1 MTDKHVII
9 PLLSFNA
16 SGGVRMICAVANGL
30 AHAGITTKIVVPDYA
45 AHSPV
50 VVDPAVDITVLDT
63 GRIPLQKMRYR
74 TELIREL
81 RREGGVAVST
91 GYETPF
97 LIRLACAFGAE
108 LQMFSL
114 IQGYEPL
121 SHIRYGRRPFW
132 VKPIQ
137 SLVARA
143 GYRFKGRKVAT
154 SRFVADCI
162 GPDRIEKVI
171 NPGIPLQFLE
181 QIDSGNGAPRGL
193 VTGESPV
200 GVFPPTGKVKGI
212 EYAVAAFANLCQ
224 KRRDVRIL
232 VYDCDYGSSGV
243 PNFVTR
249 YTELAAGHRR
259 KPSLIDFYQSLDVF
273 VYPSLVEGFGL
284 PPLEAMA
291 CGTAVVLSDS
301 GGVMEYAEDGRN
313 CLVVPPGDI
322 GAIESAVARLLDEPG
337 LMETLVDNGRE
348 TAKRFTLDRFVEEC
362 VASIDAYIDAY
373 ATQTNKG

>member
-1 MTDKHVII
+1 MTDKHVVI

-16 SGGVRMICAVANGL
+16 SGGVRMICAVADGL
-30 AHAGITTKIVVPDYA
+30 ARAGITAKIVVPDYA
-45 AHSPV
+45 PHPPV
-50 VVDPAVDITVLDT
+50 AVDPAVEITVLDT
-63 GRIPLQKMRYR
+63 GRTPPQKVRYR
-74 TELIREL
+74 TALIHEL
-81 RREGGVAVST
+81 RREDGVAVST

-132 VKPIQ
+132 VKPFQ

-143 GYRFKGRKVAT
+143 GYRFECRKVAT
-154 SRFVADCI
+154 SSYVADCI

-171 NPGIPLQFLE
+171 NPGIPRQLLQ
-181 QIDSGNGAPRGL
+181 QIDSGSGAPRGL
-193 VTGESPV
+193 VTGESTV

-212 EYAVAAFANLCQ
+212 HYALEAFADLRR
-224 KRRDVRIL
+224 KRQDVRML
-232 VYDCDYGSSGV
+232 VYDCDYDSSGV
-243 PNFVTR
+243 PDFVTR
-249 YTELAAGHRR
+249 YTKLAIGHRR

-273 VYPSLVEGFGL
+273 VFPSLVEGFGL

-313 CLVVPPGDI
+313 CLVVPPGDVR
-322 GAIESAVARLLDEPG
+322 AIERAVARLLDEPG
-337 LMETLVDNGRE
+337 LMETLVNNGRE
-348 TAKRFTLDRFVEEC
+348 TAKRFPLDRFVEGC
-362 VASIDAYIDAY
+362 VELIGENFDADA
-373 ATQTNKG
+373 THTNKG

>member
-1 MTDKHVII
+1 MTDKRVII

-16 SGGVRMICAVANGL
+16 SGGVRMICAVADGL
-30 AHAGITTKIVVPDYA
+30 ARAGITTKIVVPDYA
-45 AHSPV
+45 AHPPIV
-50 VVDPAVDITVLDT
+50 MDPAVDITVLETD
-63 GRIPLQKMRYR
+63 RSPLQKMRYR
-74 TELIREL
+74 IALVQEM
-81 RREGGVAVST
+81 RREGGVTVST
-91 GYETPF
+91 GYQTPF

-143 GYRFKGRKVAT
+143 GYRFEGRKVTT
-154 SRFVADCI
+154 SRYVADCI
-162 GPDRIEKVI
+162 GPHRIEKVI
-171 NPGIPLQFLE
+171 NPGIPLQFLD

-193 VTGESPV
+193 VTGQSTV
-200 GVFPPTGKVKGI
+200 GVFPPTGEVKGI
-212 EYAVAAFANLCQ
+212 RYALAAFANLCQ

-243 PNFVTR
+243 PSFVTR
-249 YTELAAGHRR
+249 YTDLGADHRR
-259 KPSLIDFYQSLDVF
+259 KPSLVDFYQSLDVF
-273 VYPSLVEGFGL
+273 VFPSLVEGFGL

-301 GGVMEYAEDGRN
+301 GGVMEYAEDGHN

-322 GAIESAVARLLDEPG
+322 GAIERAVARLLDEPG
-337 LMETLVDNGRE
+337 LVETLVKNGRE
-348 TAKRFTLDRFVEEC
+348 TAKRFPLSRFVEQC
-362 VASIDAYIDAY
+362 VASIDASIDAY
-373 ATQTNKG
+373 VTHTNKG